1 MNRLLTIALTL
12 AILSQTLVSVTAQ
25 EATPGDV
32 VDEASATGSHDV
44 LVAALN
50 HVNLTDTLRGD
61 GPFTVFAPTD
71 QAFADAEIDLDDYDT
86 DAENETLSNI
96 LLYHVIVG
104 SAVESANVTDGMT
117 AEAGNGDTLT
127 FSVTDGVVMVSDG
140 TVTTADVGASNG
152 IIHVI
157 DKVIF
162 PPADEPSDETVG
174 EESTN
179 QEPVDPCDVTI
190 GVDDSGYA
198 YDRESVS
205 IDVGDTV
212 CWKWTDASMP
222 HNVAEIEDIGS
233 NDAVQGGVYSG
244 AAAATVDFAYTFTEN
259 TTFYYA
265 CEPHVTM
272 GMKGEI
278 IVGTGIDASKASYE
292 DSDSES
298 TPGFAAVASI
308 AALIGAAAFLSKRE

>member
-32 VDEASATGSHDV
+32 VDEASATGSHDI

-222 HNVAEIEDIGS
+222 HNVAEIEEGS
-233 NDAVQGGVYSG
+233 NDVVQDGVYSG